1 MNKEF
6 MNQIFEALYTDP
18 VYELIAS
25 QNAEYREL
33 NKIRCK
39 LHDKLIA
46 AIPDTSKHELI
57 DKLNDCV
64 SQQTDIIAKELYLQG
79 MEDRDKMLR

>member
-1 MNKEF
+1 MNRTF
-6 MNQIFEALYTDP
+6 MSQIFEALYTDP

-46 AIPDTSKHELI
+46 AIPDTSNHELI

-79 MEDRDKMLR
+79 MLDRDKMRR

>member
-6 MNQIFEALYTDP
+6 MSQIFEALYTDL

-33 NKIRCK
+33 NQIRCK
-39 LHDKLIA
+39 IHDKLIA
-46 AIPDTSKHELI
+46 AIPDAAQHELI

-79 MEDRDKMLR
+79 MSDRDKMLQ

>member
-1 MNKEF
+1 MNRTF
-6 MNQIFEALYTDP
+6 MEHIYDALYTDP

-46 AIPDTSKHELI
+46 AIPDTSNHELI

-79 MEDRDKMLR
+79 MLDRDKMLR